1 MPAFTPLARLVCEIL
16 LEIEVELSA
25 KSLALTLEA
34 DTAEI
39 QLALQQLIDAALVG
53 ASFTDGRKRYGLL
66 NSSASLPT
74 AQSEDHVPSCE
85 IARCFQLRAV
95 GKEIESISAIFA
107 LTDRF
112 LSNSSAIAASTC
124 MALGIRHLT
133 KFDEQNQPGNTVETF
148 IKLVLRAADI
158 SMYLSRYHRE
168 VGELTLR
175 AEAAALE
182 LGDRA
187 TAALCELIEACLENM
202 NAECSAP
209 RLRLLRIKCNRALRE
224 LEDVEVTQQ
233 VHYFRGM
240 FNFWEGNYQQ
250 VLEAFHEATIH
261 QQIWQGRFQAEMF
274 PLYTSSAA
282 VYLGHCHQAV
292 GILEAARRAAD
303 LEQNFFKTLWW
314 EAQLAMVLLYMDRRE
329 EALELIDRV
338 INRADEESETK
349 ILLWALRGLAYY
361 HYRNRHIISAHK
373 ALTTAMHTAMRN
385 GIRRPIYSY
394 PWLFDMLQA
403 FLDEEL
409 PPIPGLDLEEE
420 LARALHGP
428 NMQLQAAALRTK
440 ATRDFASGKAH
451 KECLA
456 GLRQSLKFFESVGTP
471 LEAART
477 QIQMALMLEKSG
489 NSAQA
494 AILRE
499 DATQILQYYEQQDSP
514 APHIVSVPLPQRY
527 KDTKNHTPEGRIR
540 KTAQPEAFSFS
551 SSAAEATPAS
561 SATILPENPI
571 ENCRL
576 ALDSITP
583 WENVQQ
589 FLHQMVYIA
598 SCDLGAERAAL
609 FHRTQAG
616 DFTLKASCNISEA
629 ELKTGSIKKRLAEIL
644 PADTSEPKLTWND
657 QGAFLF
663 LPLFL
668 DETNFW
674 LLYLESAYAVKT
686 LKTLSPATLGEL
698 AALFGRRL
706 HRALHHQ
713 PVPPA
718 HQLETAKATPYQDS
732 PETLYHGS
740 PVMRQ
745 IISRSRQVAMTDAP
759 VLILGETGVGKELLA
774 RYLHDCSGKTGQFI
788 PVHPASIPDTLFESE
803 FFGHEKGAF
812 TGAHKQKIGL
822 VEMADA
828 GTLFIDEVADIPM
841 STQVKLLRVFQ
852 EHRFLRVGGLIEIKS
867 SFRLV
872 GATNKNLWK
881 EVQAGRFRE
890 DLYYRMSVV
899 PITLPPLRDRKED
912 IPILA
917 RLFLDRFARRYHRT
931 LPISIPEEMEE
942 LLAYPWP
949 GNVRE
954 LKSLIERAVILYR
967 GGAMQYGLESSP
979 SSELSPPPKAIQ
991 VCTESLIGDVPSL
1004 KELELRYVRHILD
1017 MTRGRITGPKGA
1029 LKILGVKRSTFYAKY
1044 MKDCQQDSP
1053 FKQ

>member
-1 MPAFTPLARLVCEIL
+1 MPAFTPFTHLVFEFL
-16 LEIEVELSA
+16 REIEVELSA
-25 KSLALTLEA
+25 KSLAFTLET
-34 DTAEI
+34 DIAEV
-39 QLALQQLIDAALVG
+39 QAALQQLIDAALVG
-53 ASFTDGRKRYGLL
+53 TSFTDGRKRYGLL
-66 NSSASLPT
+66 NSSASLPVT
-74 AQSEDHVPSCE
+74 QPAGHAPACE
-85 IARCFQLRAV
+85 IARCFQLRAA
-95 GKEIESISAIFA
+95 GKEIESIAALFA

-124 MALGIRHLT
+124 LALGIRHLT
-133 KFDEQNQPGNTVETF
+133 KFDEQNQSGNTANTF

-158 SMYLSRYHRE
+158 SMYLSRHHKE
-168 VGELTLR
+168 AGELILR

-182 LGDRA
+182 RGDRA

-209 RLRLLRIKCNRALRE
+209 RLRLLRIKCSKALRE
-224 LEDVEVTQQ
+224 LEDVEVAQQ

-373 ALTTAMHTAMRN
+373 ALTTAMQTAMRN

-403 FLDEEL
+403 FLDEDL
-409 PPIPGLDLEEE
+409 PPIPGLNLEEE
-420 LARALHGP
+420 LTRALHGP
-428 NMQLQAAALRTK
+428 NMQLQAAALRTR
-440 ATRDFASGKAH
+440 ATRNFAMGQSL
-451 KECLA
+451 KESLA
-456 GLRQSLKFFESVGTP
+456 DLRQSLKLFESVGAP

-477 QIQMALMLEKSG
+477 QLQMALVLEKCG
-489 NSAQA
+489 DSAQA
-494 AILRE
+494 TALRE
-499 DATQILQYYEQQDSP
+499 DATQVLQYYEQQDDPAPQVSP
-514 APHIVSVPLPQRY
+514 APLPQRG
-527 KDTKNHTPEGRIR
+527 KKTEKHTPEDRTRNIAESAPFPPSLNA
-540 KTAQPEAFSFS
+540 TDATPTP
-551 SSAAEATPAS
+551 SAAM
-561 SATILPENPI
+561 LPENPI

-576 ALDSITP
+576 ALDSVTP

-609 FHRTQAG
+609 FHRTEAG

-668 DETNFW
+668 DENNFW

-686 LKTLSPATLGEL
+686 LKALSPETLGEL
-698 AALFGRRL
+698 AALFCRSL
-706 HRALHHQ
+706 NRALHHQ
-713 PVPPA
+713 PVPPP

-774 RYLHDCSGKTGQFI
+774 RYLHDCSGKTGPFI

-872 GATNKNLWK
+872 GATNKNLWQ

-931 LPISIPEEMEE
+931 LPISIPEDMEE

-967 GGAMQYGLESSP
+967 GGPMQYGLESSP
-979 SSELSPPPKAIQ
+979 SSGICPPPKAVQ
-991 VCTESLIGDVPSL
+991 GCKENLIADMPSL
-1004 KELELRYVRHILD
+1004 KELELRYVRHVLD

-1044 MKDCQQDSP
+1044 MKDCQ
-1053 FKQ
+1053 